1 MTDCNL
7 SCSSCSEDCNER
19 REGQPD
25 PLAIAKAN
33 PDSHIKKVI
42 AVMSGKGGVGKSMVT
57 AQIAAE
63 MARRGYQVGIMDG
76 DITGPSIPKMLGIT
90 ERAQSDGTAFLPV
103 KAKGELAVMSLNLV
117 VENEEDPI
125 VVRGP
130 IIAGTIR
137 QFWTD
142 VAWGELDYLFV
153 DMPPGTGDVALAVM
167 QNLPVDGI
175 IVVTSPQELV
185 KMIVGKAIRMAKML
199 NKPVLGL
206 IENYSYLKC
215 PECGK
220 QISVFGESHIDK
232 VAAEYD
238 LKVLGKIPIDPAI
251 AEACDNGKAQFIKAN
266 YLDNAAEL
274 LEGMLEV
281 K

>member
-33 PDSHIKKVI
+33 PGSQIKKVI

-117 VENEEDPI
+117 EIGRASCRERV
-125 VVRGP
+125 
-130 IIAGTIR
+130 
-137 QFWTD
+137 
-142 VAWGELDYLFV
+142 
-153 DMPPGTGDVALAVM
+153 
-167 QNLPVDGI
+167 
-175 IVVTSPQELV
+175 
-185 KMIVGKAIRMAKML
+185 
-199 NKPVLGL
+199 
-206 IENYSYLKC
+206 
-215 PECGK
+215 
-220 QISVFGESHIDK
+220 
-232 VAAEYD
+232 
-238 LKVLGKIPIDPAI
+238 
-251 AEACDNGKAQFIKAN
+251 
-266 YLDNAAEL
+266 
-274 LEGMLEV
+274 
-281 K
+281 